1 MNSFNKSDIMA
12 LLKSVFAPWVQDL
25 KLQVTEINN
34 KDVQFYLPE
43 NDNLVRSGGDGPP
56 VICGQAIASASD
68 TCCVLALTAIN
79 KKFRNCTTVDMT
91 NHFMRPLSNTGIE
104 INVEILSNGRKMA
117 VLRANF
123 KNKSGKLAATAICSF
138 AYLDT

>member
-1 MNSFNKSDIMA
+1 
-12 LLKSVFAPWVQDL
+12 
-25 KLQVTEINN
+25 
-34 KDVQFYLPE
+34 
-43 NDNLVRSGGDGPP
+43 
-56 VICGQAIASASD
+56 
-68 TCCVLALTAIN
+68 
-79 KKFRNCTTVDMT
+79 MT